1 MMRSSEYRY
10 FYLERY
16 GTGEMLKKYLQI
28 LDKGDVKKY
37 VREIGEYMYEFEIVD
52 GQSSWK

>member
-1 MMRSSEYRY
+1 MMRSSDYRY